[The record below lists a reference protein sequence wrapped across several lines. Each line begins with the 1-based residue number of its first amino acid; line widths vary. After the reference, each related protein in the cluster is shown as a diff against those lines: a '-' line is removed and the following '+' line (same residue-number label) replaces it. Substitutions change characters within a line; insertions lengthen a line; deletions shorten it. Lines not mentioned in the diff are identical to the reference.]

1 MRAIFKSRTLGSIGL
16 LAVLVA
22 ALLLMGS
29 CAKKEEAA
37 PATNS
42 QSAEQ
47 TSSAPADGATA
58 TEEPVSRPTPAGGES
73 TTETAPAVETPT
85 AGAAPATI
93 TRPAQPEPARVPP
106 RDPNVFI
113 VRFETTKGDIDIECH
128 SDWAP
133 IGAAR
138 FRELVESG
146 YYDGARFFR
155 VVPNFVVQF
164 GLAANPLLTAKWD
177 NSNLRDDPVQQSN
190 RRGYMTFATAGPNTR
205 TTQIFINLADNAR
218 LDGMG
223 FAPFARV
230 IRGMDAVDSIDSRYG
245 EQPQQPRIE
254 DEGETYLS
262 QNFPNLD
269 KIVKARVLP

>member
-1 MRAIFKSRTLGSIGL
+1 MNRNGFRWL
-16 LAVLVA
+16 LPALFC
-22 ALLLMGS
+22 ALLLMAA
-29 CAKKEEAA
+29 CARKEEAPPPATIEPPQTTEGTPVQRPGPAGEA
-37 PATNS
+37 PATETPV
-42 QSAEQ
+42 A
-47 TSSAPADGATA
+47 
-58 TEEPVSRPTPAGGES
+58 EEPAAATSTP
-73 TTETAPAVETPT
+73 P
-85 AGAAPATI
+85 TI

-106 RDPNVFI
+106 KDPNVFV

-128 SDWAP
+128 TDWAP

-155 VVPNFVVQF
+155 VVPGFVVQF
-164 GLAANPLLTAKWD
+164 GIAANPLITAKWED
-177 NSNLRDDPVQQSN
+177 ANLRDDPVLQSN
-190 RRGYMTFATAGPNTR
+190 KRGYMTFATAGPNTR
-205 TTQIFINLADNAR
+205 TSQIFINLGENAR

-254 DEGETYLS
+254 DEGESYLERS
-262 QNFPNLD
+262 FPNLD